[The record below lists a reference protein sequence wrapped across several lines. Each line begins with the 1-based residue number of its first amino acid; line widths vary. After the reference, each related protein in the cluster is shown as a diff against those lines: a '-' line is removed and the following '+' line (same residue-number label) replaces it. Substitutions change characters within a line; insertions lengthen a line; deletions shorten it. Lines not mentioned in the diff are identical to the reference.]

1 MSSMGTFLP
10 YRYQPAERPIS
21 QPASGR
27 PASPW
32 ARPDTGRLK
41 WSLLAWTNYFWPRDA
56 PVLALPE
63 MHRDSTTSA
72 SALSHRGGHWW
83 LHAISVA
90 ARCSRTIRVA
100 LSDPR
105 CATCDAEGTGRPP
118 RFTDHPTASR
128 WWWRVN
134 VVGHGCLGGLPF
146 VQSKPNEGVTEAS
159 DLPEQKNSI
168 AIQYR
173 NPSSRH
179 WQTTCAVSIFAVP

>member
-1 MSSMGTFLP
+1 M
-10 YRYQPAERPIS
+10 RYQPAERPIS

-32 ARPDTGRLK
+32 ARPDAGRLK
-41 WSLLAWTNYFWPRDA
+41 WSLLAWANYFWPRDA

-72 SALSHRGGHWW
+72 SAPSLRGGRWW

-105 CATCDAEGTGRPP
+105 CATCDAEGAGRPP
-118 RFTDHPTASR
+118 RFRTIQSPAAALH
-128 WWWRVN
+128 WR
-134 VVGHGCLGGLPF
+134 
-146 VQSKPNEGVTEAS
+146 A
-159 DLPEQKNSI
+159 
-168 AIQYR
+168 
-173 NPSSRH
+173 
-179 WQTTCAVSIFAVP
+179 TTCAPPWKGRSPNSLPMVVASTL